1 MFLGIDCGTQGTKAL
16 LLDAASGQVLGQGS
30 ASHEL
35 ISGPNGR
42 REQHVEQWTTAF
54 EAAIAAALAEAA
66 VTGDQVLG
74 IGVSGQQH
82 GLVAL
87 DIDGQI
93 LRPAKLWCDTESA
106 AENQQL
112 LQWLG
117 GEHGSLERL
126 GVVIAPGYTVSK
138 LLWMREQHPQLFERI
153 AHILLPHDYL
163 NYWLT
168 GRCCSEYGDASGT
181 GYFDVRTRR
190 WDVEILRHID
200 PSGRLEAALP
210 ELIGPD
216 DAVGKLR
223 PELAHRLGLNPDAIV
238 SSGGGDNMMGAIGTG
253 NIRPGAITM
262 SLGTSGTL
270 YAFAE
275 EPRISPQPSV
285 ATFCSSSGGWL
296 PLICTMNLTNA
307 NAAIRDLLELDL
319 HQFNGLVARAPI
331 GAEGVTLLP
340 FLNGERVPALPQA
353 TASLHGLTTDNL
365 TRANLCR
372 AVLEGVTFGLRYGLD
387 LLRASG
393 IRSERIQLI
402 GGGANNPQWRQI
414 VADMMAT
421 PVVCTSHSEAAALG
435 GAIQAAW
442 CHAKRSD
449 SAASLI
455 EICDRCVSV
464 DEATAVEPE
473 ADAILAYEQAYRRY
487 RALVEAT
494 YGQQAPPD
502 LTTVAP

>member
-168 GRCCSEYGDASGT
+168 GRYCSEYGDASGT

-238 SSGGGDNMMGAIGTG
+238 SSGGGDNMMGAIGTA

-421 PVVCTSHSEAAALG
+421 PVVCTTHSEAAALG

-442 CHAKRSD
+442 CYARKID
-449 SAASLI
+449 PEASL
-455 EICDRCVSV
+455 EALCDRCVSV
-464 DEATAVEPE
+464 DEATAVEPSTN
-473 ADAILAYEQAYRRY
+473 AVDAYEQAYRRY
-487 RALVEAT
+487 RRLVTDT
-494 YGQQAPPD
+494 YGQQTPPD
-502 LTTVAP
+502 LSTVAP